1 MTCCIKKFV
10 SVFLA
15 AALFA
20 TFSLPAFASFDN
32 TSLSTNE
39 VGISNDEKQN
49 LTFLEG
55 KLGET
60 HLLYTYEEGGRTYK
74 VEESATPDF
83 SEVKSD
89 VFILNED
96 NEYELLREIESTSA
110 GDAIEIATT
119 ESQTQIEKRTVTVP
133 DMYNYSKEESSTRS
147 ANEWEWVTEYVD
159 GNTYL
164 GNITVLVII
173 QILTKIANN
182 VYPQAS
188 LVSESIAVAASA
200 LFSANAKYV
209 YYHKICNSRH
219 SDRNYLVMEATEYTK
234 YYEDAAHTIYVGDAY
249 AEYLDE

>member
-1 MTCCIKKFV
+1 MTCCIRKFV
-10 SVFLA
+10 SIFLA
-15 AALFA
+15 VAICA
-20 TFSLPAFASFDN
+20 TFSLPAFASSDN
-32 TSLSTNE
+32 TSLSINDVT
-39 VGISNDEKQN
+39 ISNNERQN

-60 HLLYTYEEGGRTYK
+60 HLLYTYEEGGCSYK

-83 SEVKSD
+83 SEVKSN

-96 NEYELLREIESTSA
+96 NEYELLREIVSTST
-110 GDAIEIATT
+110 GDAIEITT
-119 ESQTQIEKRTVTVP
+119 TGPQTQTEKRTVTVP
-133 DMYNYSKEESSTRS
+133 DMYNYSKTDSVTRS

-164 GNITVLVII
+164 GNVTVLVII
-173 QILTKIANN
+173 QILTGIATK
-182 VYPQAS
+182 VFPKAA
-188 LVSESIAVAASA
+188 LVSESIAAAASA

-234 YYEDAAHTIYVGDAY
+234 YYEDADHTNYVGDAY